1 MNIYGNGDNNSLGG
15 SSSSDNLHG
24 GGGNDWLFGYD
35 GDDNLYGDD
44 GDDNLF
50 GGNGNDRLHGGYGN
64 DNLYGDNGN
73 DVLYADQGNDTLT
86 GGRGSDYLNGGD
98 GNDVLDGFYYN
109 SGREVDTLFGGS
121 GSDTFVIGDYYGKGY
136 LGNGWAVIQ
145 DFNWREDYIQ
155 VKGDLSQYSLRSGSS
170 YGYGSNDT
178 AIVLSSDPNEV
189 LAIALRVSTS
199 NGSIALTTRD
209 FKISA

>member
-35 GDDNLYGDD
+35 G
-44 GDDNLF
+44 
-50 GGNGNDRLHGGYGN
+50 N

-73 DVLYADQGNDTLT
+73 DVLYADQGNYTLT

-145 DFNWREDYIQ
+145 DFNWREDYIKVQ
-155 VKGDLSQYSLRSGSS
+155 GNLSQYSLRSGSS

-178 AIVLSSDPNEV
+178 AIVLSSNPNEV
-189 LAIALRVSTS
+189 LAIALGVSTS

-209 FKISA
+209 FIPAY